1 MRAVTGMVAAGLTAA
16 WLVAAAEA
24 GTCYMCGTR
33 LECSTSMSGGALCS
47 STGITCATAFPC
59 GFRGGRDVIDDGAMV
74 VFVTLHEDDARDRP
88 LVGAGGGRRVRGYAD
103 PSSLDEARRA
113 VGEALGRPGGQ
124 RVVSGRFIVSSR
136 PIRVAFRSPRG
147 DGWGVHAD
155 PAPGGVRVSLR
166 ETDVTRTPK
175 LCARE
180 TLADGEALVARV
192 RVEGRPYL
200 AVMRAR
206 VLRGSA
212 EAVSQQVAAAQ
223 QPFLES
229 LRAVGEGPDSRWVGE
244 VDE

>member
-1 MRAVTGMVAAGLTAA
+1 M
-16 WLVAAAEA
+16 
-24 GTCYMCGTR
+24 
-33 LECSTSMSGGALCS
+33 
-47 STGITCATAFPC
+47 
-59 GFRGGRDVIDDGAMV
+59 
-74 VFVTLHEDDARDRP
+74 
-88 LVGAGGGRRVRGYAD
+88 
-103 PSSLDEARRA
+103 
-113 VGEALGRPGGQ
+113 GEALGRPGGR

-166 ETDVTRTPK
+166 ETDVTRTAK

-206 VLRGSA
+206 VLRGST
-212 EAVSQQVAAAQ
+212 EAVNQQIAAVQ
-223 QPFLES
+223 QPFLEN